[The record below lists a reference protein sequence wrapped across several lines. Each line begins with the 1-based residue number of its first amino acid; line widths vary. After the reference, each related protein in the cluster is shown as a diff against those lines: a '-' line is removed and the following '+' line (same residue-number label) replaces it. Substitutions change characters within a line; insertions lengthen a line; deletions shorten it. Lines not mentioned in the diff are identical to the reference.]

1 MTLREFVEKL
11 LCAGLTWLSRQSLP
25 QTKGSLKLKALKAPT
40 EIIRDPWGVPHIYA
54 QNAHD
59 LFFAQ
64 GFVHAQ
70 DRLWQMDFQRR
81 LAAGRLAEVLGK
93 EALETDRWIRILGI
107 RRVAEEGAA
116 LLDSQSREY
125 LEAYAEGINACIA
138 LGRLPVE
145 FALLRYR
152 PEPWGVTDTL
162 SWVKMCAWSLSYN
175 WETELIRARLI
186 AKLGAERA
194 AQLEPAC
201 YKSCPSS
208 IPPGMYATNLG
219 DAALKRAAQARPFTG
234 PPLQAGVGSNN
245 WVIAGARTTSGAP
258 IVANDLHIA
267 LALPALLYE
276 NHLVGGGFDVTGA
289 TFPGVPGVV
298 VGHNGHVS
306 WSLTT
311 SFADVQDLYLEH
323 LRHAEDGRVQ
333 YEYQGEWLDA
343 TLRREEI
350 RVRGGQPS
358 TEEII
363 TTRHGPI
370 INALLKELPTEQPL
384 ALRWAALEPDTSMQ
398 AVFRMNAAKDC
409 AEFRDALRAW
419 AAPALNIAYA
429 DTQGNIAYHL
439 IGRVPVRANG
449 PSLVPVPGWSGE
461 HEWTGYIPFDELPQF
476 SNPPTGYIASAN
488 NRIAGDDYPY
498 YISCEYA
505 LGDRAKRIVELIQAR
520 DKLDLA
526 YSRDMQLDQ
535 LSLTARAMARYLGQ
549 LQIEDPKLA
558 EVVSLMRSFDGR
570 LEADSPAACIHGVW
584 LWRMIYRA
592 LADKL
597 GELTKHYAGHGP
609 TPGLTEWSVFGVR
622 SWEWLL
628 ETLADPDSPWL
639 DLGHGETRDDV
650 MRLALQ
656 ETVDYLKAKFGPEI
670 RQWAWGKLHTLTCA
684 HPLARTR
691 TLKRFFS
698 RGPYPVG
705 GDGSTLWAST
715 TLELGNDA
723 TMVGPA
729 YRFIADLSDPRN
741 AWSQLVPGQS
751 GQPGAIHYDDQI
763 SPWLNGDYHPMLYAR
778 EDVKRHARGVLW
790 IMPGNGSLKRFAFLC
805 LLRIIKR

>member
-1 MTLREFVEKL
+1 MLNARAIAEKL
-11 LCAGLTWLSRQSLP
+11 LCAGLIWLSRRNLP
-25 QTKGSLKLKALKAPT
+25 HAKGALKLKALQAPV

-54 QNAHD
+54 QNAQD

-81 LAAGRLAEVLGK
+81 VAAGRLSEVLGK
-93 EALETDRWIRILGI
+93 EALDADRWIRILGI
-107 RRVAEEGAA
+107 RRVAERGLA
-116 LLDSQSREY
+116 LLDPESLGY
-125 LEAYAEGINACIA
+125 LEAYAKGVNACIEQE
-138 LGRLPVE
+138 PWPIE
-145 FALLRYR
+145 FTLLRYR
-152 PEPWGVTDTL
+152 PEPWTAADTL

-201 YKSCPSS
+201 YKSCPS
-208 IPPGMYATNLG
+208 IVPPGTYAANLG

-245 WVIAGARTTSGAP
+245 WVISGTRTTSGAP

-276 NHLVGGGFDVTGA
+276 NHLVGGGFDVIGA

-323 LRHAEDGRVQ
+323 LRRAEDGRVQ
-333 YEYQGEWLDA
+333 YEYQGKWLDA

-350 RVRGGQPS
+350 RVRGGQTS
-358 TEEII
+358 IEEVIA
-363 TTRHGPI
+363 TRHGPI

-384 ALRWAALEPDTSMQ
+384 ALRWAALEPDISMQ

-419 AAPALNIAYA
+419 AAPALNIVYA
-429 DTQGNIAYHL
+429 DAQGNIAYHL
-439 IGRVPVRANG
+439 IGKVPVRANG

-461 HEWTGYIPFDELPQF
+461 YEWTGYIPFDELPQF
-476 SNPPTGYIASAN
+476 SNPPAGYIASAN
-488 NRIAGDDYPY
+488 NRIAGDDYPH

-526 YSRDMQLDQ
+526 YSRHMQLDR
-535 LSLTARAMARYLGQ
+535 LSLTARATARYIGQ
-549 LQIEDPKLA
+549 LQIEDPELA
-558 EVVSLMRSFDGR
+558 DVVSLMRSFDGR
-570 LEADSPAACIHGVW
+570 LEADSPAACVHGVW
-584 LWRMIYRA
+584 LWRMIYRT
-592 LADKL
+592 LAGKL

-628 ETLADPDSPWL
+628 EVLADPHSPWF

-650 MRLALQ
+650 MRLVLQ

-670 RQWAWGKLHTLTCA
+670 HRWAWGKLHTLTCV

-691 TLKRFFS
+691 ALKHFFN
-698 RGPYPVG
+698 RGPYPMG

-715 TLELGNDA
+715 TLEVGNDA

-729 YRFIADLSDPRN
+729 YRFIVDLGNLRD
-741 AWSQLVPGQS
+741 AQAQLMPGQS
-751 GQPGAIHYDDQI
+751 GRPGDMHYDDQI
-763 SPWLNGDYHPMLYAR
+763 KSWLDGDYHPMLYAR
-778 EDVKRHARGVLW
+778 EDVERRARGT
-790 IMPGNGSLKRFAFLC
+790 
-805 LLRIIKR
+805 LRLAPQDREI